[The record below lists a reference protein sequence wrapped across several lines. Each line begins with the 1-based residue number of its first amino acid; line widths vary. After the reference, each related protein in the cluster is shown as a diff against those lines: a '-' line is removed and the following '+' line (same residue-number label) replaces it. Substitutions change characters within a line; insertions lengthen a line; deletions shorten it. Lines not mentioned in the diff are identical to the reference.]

1 MIVIG
6 IVKAM
11 VHPSHA
17 DSTRAIAAMLPLA
30 AYTEPAKISNMMNCI
45 ARLGWMRDHAS
56 TKTTAT
62 LTAITRRSMRIAALN
77 DRLSG
82 MPIVDFRYY

>member
-1 MIVIG
+1 
-6 IVKAM
+6 
-11 VHPSHA
+11 
-17 DSTRAIAAMLPLA
+17 
-30 AYTEPAKISNMMNCI
+30 
-45 ARLGWMRDHAS
+45 MRDQAS
-56 TKTTAT
+56 RKTTAT